1 MYFFRAS
8 SDNLFNFDRTLG
20 IVNDTREIPIVCAC
34 VSHTGPFK
42 CGNGCGQSAQLV
54 VSTVP
59 ARFAQGCRRST
70 QQSRISLIAGSAQFR
85 HLFVPVAIN
94 EIDVN
99 PDSTPD
105 SNGGAETEPQH
116 TRQQVGTENDGN
128 VDRDAERRRGRDEGL
143 CGDGV
148 CVCMC
153 VCVCVCVCGGGG
165 DGGGKT
171 ARDYSVLCV
180 LANPTSGKG

>member
-1 MYFFRAS
+1 M
-8 SDNLFNFDRTLG
+8 
-20 IVNDTREIPIVCAC
+20 
-34 VSHTGPFK
+34 
-42 CGNGCGQSAQLV
+42 
-54 VSTVP
+54 
-59 ARFAQGCRRST
+59 
-70 QQSRISLIAGSAQFR
+70 
-85 HLFVPVAIN
+85 PVAIN

-153 VCVCVCVCGGGG
+153 VCVCVCVCVVVVVMAGARQRETTAFSASLLIRLQEKVNDGLGAERGGERERER
-165 DGGGKT
+165 
-171 ARDYSVLCV
+171 ARERQRERQ
-180 LANPTSGKG
+180 